1 MNHDLTIDLNAD
13 LGEGSPDDAVMM
25 GLASSVNI
33 ACGGHAG
40 DAASI
45 RHAITLALEAGC
57 AIGAHPGYEDPN
69 HFGRR
74 PLDLPQAEV
83 EDQLRRQLQ
92 RFITIATA
100 SGAAIHHV
108 KPHGALYLQACSDV
122 RLAAIVCDTI
132 ARLLPGTMVYA
143 PAASTL
149 ANAAAQAGLA
159 VVAEAFADRR
169 YLDDGSLAPRN
180 HPDAVITDPDKA
192 VAQALRIVGCHEAAT
207 LGGSTTRLPAR
218 TLCVHGDGRS
228 AAVLM
233 KRLRGELTNT
243 GWTIAAP

>member
-1 MNHDLTIDLNAD
+1 MNPPASIDLNAD

-40 DAASI
+40 DEASI

-57 AIGAHPGYEDPN
+57 AIGAHPGYEDPT

-74 PLDLPQAEV
+74 PLDLPQAELT
-83 EDQLRRQLQ
+83 DQLQRQLR

-100 SGAAIHHV
+100 SGTGIHHV

-122 RLAAIVCDTI
+122 RLAAIVCETI

-143 PAASTL
+143 PAASSL
-149 ANAAAQAGLA
+149 APAATQAGLTL
-159 VVAEAFADRR
+159 VAEAFADRR
-169 YLDDGSLAPRN
+169 YLDDGSLAPRS
-180 HPDAVITDPDKA
+180 HPDAVITNADEA
-192 VAQALRIVGCHEAAT
+192 VAQALQIVTLHHATT
-207 LGGSTTRLPAR
+207 LGGSITPLPAR
-218 TLCVHGDGRS
+218 TLCVHGDGHG

-233 KRLRGELTNT
+233 KRLRGELTGD
-243 GWTIAAP
+243 GWAIAAP